1 MIEKTNEN
9 LSEIDK
15 NKKFKKIKKMSL
27 KPKEGILKDR
37 KNHVFI
43 LC

>member
-9 LSEIDK
+9 LSELIKIRNLKK
-15 NKKFKKIKKMSL
+15 NKKMSL